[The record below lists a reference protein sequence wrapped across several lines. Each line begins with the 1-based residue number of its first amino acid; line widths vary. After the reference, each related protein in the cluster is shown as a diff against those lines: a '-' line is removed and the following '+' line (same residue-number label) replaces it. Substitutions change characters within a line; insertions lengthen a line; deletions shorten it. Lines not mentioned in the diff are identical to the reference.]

1 MLTIRSEQMEIFAQR
16 HEEQFINKLTEVAV
30 TAFPE
35 IAWAYG
41 WVDGPERFRA
51 LVRKYVDEGYAYG
64 LTYEYTLGRYT
75 YYRLEF
81 GGELLTDPDWQ
92 WLRDILNYETVPE
105 EEKIRQIDSE
115 LYGGP
120 IYPEVWDYE

>member
-1 MLTIRSEQMEIFAQR
+1 MEIFAQR

-64 LTYEYTLGRYT
+64 LTYEYT
-75 YYRLEF
+75 
-81 GGELLTDPDWQ
+81 ELW
-92 WLRDILNYETVPE
+92 I
-105 EEKIRQIDSE
+105 KIRTVLIE
-115 LYGGP
+115 TF
-120 IYPEVWDYE
+120 IHTIRIPET